1 MSRKIL
7 LLFLAFL
14 LLPACAELAPL
25 MQPSPPPGVQKSEDS
40 LYREAEANYRRHA
53 YRQALQK
60 CAAYLERYPQGEHA
74 VTMRLREAELL
85 GVEGDWQASLRRY
98 QNLLA
103 RQPAPEVAQQARY
116 GIGRAYFKLGQYQQS
131 SQVLE
136 SLAAEDI
143 SRSLWFSTQMLLSE
157 IALKQGQVS
166 RAFSRLRLAGQD
178 LAAGDQE
185 WFGDLKTRVVE
196 AASGPELQEL
206 AALYRDSPLSA
217 PLLLRL
223 ARLAQEAGRGDEAR
237 RWVGVLK
244 ERFPNSPEA
253 GAGERLLTGNKVLV
267 GCLLPLSGQLSNLG
281 FRVQRGMELAAKK
294 THLELDFRDTRSEPA
309 VVSTVIGELAR
320 DRRVVGIVGP
330 LTSAAAQTAAET
342 AQAAG
347 VPLITLS
354 QKEGLTQA
362 GNLVFQ
368 AFLTPRQQMRA
379 LVRRALAQGF
389 KRFAVVYPDS
399 VYGRTFQQQFQDE
412 LAAQGG
418 GEVWL
423 QSFYASGSREFA
435 PLLASMQDALQAHPE
450 DKSNLAVFIPD
461 DPEIV
466 AAIAAQMAGTSLK
479 GLQLLGTNLLH
490 NPAIPEAQRRALEG
504 VMFPDAFFAGAQEP
518 GVERFVSAY
527 RQQYGDNP
535 DYLAAKGYVAVRLL
549 AQLADSRPGLSRT
562 DLPQLLLSL
571 NRVPDL
577 PWFKGFNPQ
586 REEEA
591 TIYLLTLKDGA
602 FQLVA
607 AASSQ
612 Q

>member
-25 MQPSPPPGVQKSEDS
+25 IQPSPPPGVQKSEES
-40 LYREAEANYRRHA
+40 LYREAEASYRRHA

-60 CAAYLERYPQGEHA
+60 CADYLERYPHGEH
-74 VTMRLREAELL
+74 VTQVRLREAELL
-85 GVEGDWQASLRRY
+85 GVEGDWQGSLRRY

-116 GIGRAYFKLGQYQQS
+116 GIGRAYFKLGQYQQA

-143 SRSLWFSTQMLLSE
+143 PRSLWFSTQMLLSE
-157 IALKQGQVS
+157 IALKRGQVS
-166 RAFSRLRLAGQD
+166 RAFARLRLAGQD

-196 AASGPELQEL
+196 AASVPELEEM
-206 AALYRDSPLSA
+206 ATLYRDSPLSA

-223 ARLAQEAGRGDEAR
+223 ARLAQQAGHSDEAR
-237 RWVGVLK
+237 RWVETLK

-253 GAGERLLTGNKVLV
+253 GAGERLLAGSKVLV

-294 THLELDFRDTRSEPA
+294 SHLELDYRDTRSEPA

-320 DRRVVGIVGP
+320 DKRVVGIVGP
-330 LTSAAAQTAAET
+330 LTSATAQTAAET

-347 VPLITLS
+347 VPLLTLS

-368 AFLTPRQQMRA
+368 AFLTPRQQVRA

-389 KRFAVVYPDS
+389 KRFAVLYPDS
-399 VYGRTFQQQFQDE
+399 VYGRTFEQQFQEE
-412 LAAQGG
+412 LADQGG
-418 GEVWL
+418 GELWL
-423 QSFYASGSREFA
+423 QSFYASGTQEFA
-435 PLLASMQDALQAHPE
+435 PLLANVQDALKVHPE
-450 DKSNLAVFIPD
+450 DQSGLAIFIPD
-461 DPEIV
+461 DPEVV
-466 AAIAAQMAGTSLK
+466 AAIAAQMGGTSLK

-490 NPAIPEAQRRALEG
+490 NPAIPADQRRALEG
-504 VMFPDAFFAGAQEP
+504 VIFPDAFYAGAQDP
-518 GVERFVSAY
+518 GVQRFVSAY

-535 DYLAAKGYVAVRLL
+535 DYLAAQGYVAVRIL
-549 AQLADSRPGLSRT
+549 AQLADSRPGLSRA
-562 DLPQLLLSL
+562 DLPQALLSL
-571 NRVPDL
+571 RQVPDL
-577 PWFKGFNPQ
+577 PWFRGFNPQ
-586 REEEA
+586 RQEEA
-591 TIYLLTLKDGA
+591 AIYLLTLKDGA

-607 AASSQ
+607 AASS
-612 Q
+612 